1 MEVKVAEPVLP
12 DWFVQE
18 AEDLL
23 GRSLPPRDVALFY
36 AEMERFTD
44 IAPAILRQEGL
55 LLVRSLLEHFES
67 QAFAP
72 WQVGIIVAQAMALL
86 VSATAEGPEEVVFL
100 RELLSAYY
108 KLFLTVLDRELNA
121 DGY

>member
-12 DWFVQE
+12 DWLMQE

-23 GRSLPPRDVALFY
+23 GRALPRRDVALFY
-36 AEMERFTD
+36 AEMERFTGVP
-44 IAPAILRQEGL
+44 PAVLRQEGL
-55 LLVRSLLEHFES
+55 LLVHSLLEHFES
-67 QAFAP
+67 QEFAP
-72 WQVGIIVAQAMALL
+72 WQVGVIVAQAMALL
-86 VSATAEGPEEVVFL
+86 VSATAEGPEEVIWL

-108 KLFLTVLDRELNA
+108 KLFLTVLDREINA